1 MENNFKKIN
10 TACIACGRTLFDF
23 FANKNGFDLYRCRN
37 CRLIFVWPLPQDSTD
52 LYSSDYFS
60 GAKSGFGYVN
70 YEEDKSAMFKT
81 FEVYLGKIEQFT
93 PRKGKLLDVG
103 AATGFFVQLA
113 IERGWK
119 ASGIEISDYAAKV
132 ARQKGLDVM
141 TGTLESVD
149 FDTSSFG
156 VVTLWDVIEHLS
168 DPVSHLKLIY
178 NILEVGGLVAI
189 NTPDSASFAARIFG
203 KRWHLLVPPEHL
215 FYFNYR
221 SLLALLRNSG
231 FEVVHISKIGKKFTL
246 QYIFKTLARWQNF
259 FIWKQLTKILAGT
272 RLGTIGIPVNLR
284 DNFFVIAKKYENFR
298 KI

>member
-1 MENNFKKIN
+1 MENHLKKID
-10 TACIACGRTLFDF
+10 TTCIACGERLFDF
-23 FANKNGFDLYRCRN
+23 FANKNDFNLYRCKN
-37 CRLIFVWPLPQDSTD
+37 CHLIFVWPLPKESAN

-60 GAKSGFGYVN
+60 GAKHGFGYVN

-81 FEVYLGKIEQFT
+81 FEVYLGKIEQFM

-113 IERGWK
+113 TARGWK

-149 FDTSSFG
+149 FDTSSFS
-156 VVTLWDVIEHLS
+156 VVTLWDVIEHLP

-189 NTPDSASFAARIFG
+189 NTPDSASFVARIFG

-221 SLLALLRNSG
+221 SLSVLLRNSG

-259 FIWKQLTKILAGT
+259 FIWRQLAEFFAKTQLV
-272 RLGTIGIPVNLR
+272 RFSIPINLR
-284 DNFFVIAKKYENFR
+284 DNFFIIAKKL
-298 KI
+298 